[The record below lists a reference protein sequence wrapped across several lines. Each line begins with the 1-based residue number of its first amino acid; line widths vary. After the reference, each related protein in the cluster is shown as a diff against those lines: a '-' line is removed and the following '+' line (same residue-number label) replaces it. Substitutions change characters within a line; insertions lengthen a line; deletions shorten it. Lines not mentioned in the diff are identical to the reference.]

1 MPQQQSLALLTKNDA
16 MKTVGID
23 LELSYHLMSKRACCF
38 HAAAEGVAVAVAVA
52 VAGTVVAG
60 TVVVGTGT
68 VVVGTG
74 TVVAGTVVAGT
85 VVAVVAVAAVAAVAH
100 DVTPFGS

>member
-38 HAAAEGVAVAVAVA
+38 HAAAEGVAVA